1 MQQLPE
7 GGAARARAQ
16 VPASLRGPLLFARY
30 AYAPN
35 RLGYCGPDA
44 ADELLGELST
54 GHGESQ
60 LRQLATGFE
69 GAFPYLQLIA
79 GACAI
84 EDPLDWRVVEAY
96 WLGGSLLRNVRPAD
110 LDRSVRERFWR
121 RLDAGD
127 RRWLADKPAAG
138 ALPSHAFHVL
148 ELLPRMGLL
157 RGGRVDRVLDTMD
170 QCRIRWGTV
179 VAANGAQLTVMAPRL
194 ELVDG
199 KLALGQPAE
208 ETVTAGGQAGSADA
222 PLFSAGDTVAIHWG
236 WACDRLTDRQLTALT
251 RGTASQM
258 AIANLT
264 I

>member
-1 MQQLPE
+1 MQQPPD
-7 GGAARARAQ
+7 GRPARAEATL
-16 VPASLRGPLLFARY
+16 PSSLRGPLLFARY

-44 ADELLGELST
+44 ADLLLGELST

-60 LRQLATGFE
+60 LRALAAGFE

-79 GACAI
+79 GACGI

-96 WLGGSLLRNVRPAD
+96 WLGGSLLRNVKPAD
-110 LDRSVRERFWR
+110 LDRSMRERFWR

-127 RRWLADKPAAG
+127 RRWLGDKPAAG

-170 QCRIRWGTV
+170 ACRIRWGTV
-179 VAANGAQLTVMAPRL
+179 VAAKGTELRVKAPRL

-199 KLALGQPAE
+199 KLALGQPIE
-208 ETVTAGGQAGSADA
+208 ETVTAGGQTGGPGAMYSV
-222 PLFSAGDTVAIHWG
+222 GDTVAIHWG
-236 WACDRLTDRQLTALT
+236 WACDRLTERTLRTLT
-251 RGTASQM
+251 RGTASQL
-258 AIANLT
+258 AIANQT